1 MRPIA
6 LLLALC
12 INAITSLAT
21 SDFIDSTTVYIQS
34 IDSTSSPSPL
44 AEIKYNPSTLDAE
57 LAEFYAPELAAE
69 SKHVRIG
76 VYDAATSSWKSS
88 TSMTSVDSFVK
99 GYRPTIV
106 LSLDAQGGVLGVMT
120 KSAKIDA
127 GQTRDFG
134 PKVKVLKMVKGK
146 LPELNRPVVLSPEG
160 KEAVV
165 EPEKT
170 MLQKYWWVLLGGV
183 MLLMTAG
190 GSGE

>member
-1 MRPIA
+1 MKPIA
-6 LLLALC
+6 LLLTLC
-12 INAITSLAT
+12 ANAIGALAA

-34 IDSTSSPSPL
+34 IDSTSSPRPL

-57 LAEFYAPELAAE
+57 IAEFFTPELAPQ

-76 VYDAATSSWKSS
+76 VYDAATSTWKSS
-88 TSMTSVDSFVK
+88 TSMTSADSFAK

-106 LSLDAQGGVLGVMT
+106 LSLDAQGGVLGVTT

-127 GQTRDFG
+127 GETRDFG
-134 PKVKVLKMVKGK
+134 PKAKVLKMVKGK

-160 KEAVV
+160 KVAEE

-170 MLQKYWWVLLGGV
+170 LLQKYVYGIL
-183 MLLMTAG
+183 
-190 GSGE
+190 

>member
-1 MRPIA
+1 MRPIVP
-6 LLLALC
+6 LLTLC
-12 INAITSLAT
+12 ANAIAILAA

-57 LAEFYAPELAAE
+57 LAEFFAPELAPE
-69 SKHVRIG
+69 LKHVRIG
-76 VYDAATSSWKSS
+76 VYDVATSSWKSS
-88 TSMTSVDSFVK
+88 TSMTSADSFAK

-106 LSLDAQGGVLGVMT
+106 LSLDAQGGVLGVTT

-134 PKVKVLKMVKGK
+134 PKVKVLKMAKGK
-146 LPELNRPVVLSPEG
+146 VPELNRPVVLSLEG
-160 KEAVV
+160 KVAEE

-170 MLQKYWWVLLGGV
+170 LLQKYVYFILRD
-183 MLLMTAG
+183 
-190 GSGE
+190 